1 MKPKI
6 WHLIGDKRAGG
17 SNLLVKNLMASLGH
31 KFDFRMIRLE
41 AIQAQLTTEKPDL
54 IIFHYPCAWRY
65 LLPLKRLKKYCPI
78 YICDH
83 HYCEGF
89 ERHQVSS
96 KFRFHTMLKLAYGL
110 VDRII
115 SISQAQRQWM
125 IENKLVKPEKIT
137 VITPASPLESLL
149 KIPPKITGEKIIL
162 GAYGRF
168 APQKGFDLLLKSIK
182 EISNSPQWQNFELR
196 LGGYGQDE
204 ELITSLAKGLPNVKL
219 LGSIEHIDQFLTDC
233 DVIIIPSRWEGWGLV
248 ALEAKA
254 SARAV
259 VAFGVDGL
267 VEQIKDC
274 GLLIPSGNI
283 TALGEGILS
292 LSTKPLTEW
301 GIKGRN
307 SVINSWQNCVQEW
320 EIILDFFK
328 N

>member
-1 MKPKI
+1 MKLKI

-17 SNLLVKNLMASLGH
+17 SNLLVNNLIASLED
-31 KFDFRMIRLE
+31 KFSFSIVRLE
-41 AIQAQLTTEKPDL
+41 EVKTQLNKEKPDL

-65 LLPLKRLKKYCPI
+65 LLPLKQLKKYCPI

-83 HYCEGF
+83 HYCQGF
-89 ERHQVSS
+89 EQHQVSS
-96 KFRFHTMLKLAYGL
+96 KFRFHAMLKLAYGMG
-110 VDRII
+110 DRII
-115 SISQAQRQWM
+115 SISQAQKQWI
-125 IENKLVKPEKIT
+125 IENKLAKSEKIT

-168 APQKGFDLLLKSIK
+168 APQKGFDLLLTAIK
-182 EISNSPQWQNFELR
+182 EISTSPQWENFELH

-204 ELITSLAKGLPNVKL
+204 ELITSLAQGLPHLKL
-219 LGSIEHIDQFLTDC
+219 LGAIAHIDQFLSHC

-267 VEQIKDC
+267 VEQIENC
-274 GLLIPSGNI
+274 GVLIPPNDVS
-283 TALGEGILS
+283 ALGEAILS
-292 LSTKPLTEW
+292 LSTKPITQW
-301 GIKGRN
+301 GIQGRN
-307 SVINSWQNCVQEW
+307 SVINSWQNCVQTW
-320 EIILDFFK
+320 ETTLEK
-328 N
+328 